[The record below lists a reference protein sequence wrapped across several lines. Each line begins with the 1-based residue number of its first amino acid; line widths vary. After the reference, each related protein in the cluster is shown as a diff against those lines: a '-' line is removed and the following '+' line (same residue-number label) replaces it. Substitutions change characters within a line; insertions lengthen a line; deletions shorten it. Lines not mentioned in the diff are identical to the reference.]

1 MLKSALVYDAD
12 AAAKRVNCAG
22 YGFCLRNVGGNFSDF
37 PALRISQVAEVRLL
51 VLGSQFPQKL
61 NAGIV
66 KKWFFDLPGC
76 LGTVGRQQMMA
87 G

>member
-1 MLKSALVYDAD
+1 
-12 AAAKRVNCAG
+12 
-22 YGFCLRNVGGNFSDF
+22 
-37 PALRISQVAEVRLL
+37 VAEVRLL

-66 KKWFFDLPGC
+66 KKLFFDLPGC
-76 LGTVGRQQMMA
+76 QGTVERQQMMA

>member
-1 MLKSALVYDAD
+1 VG
-12 AAAKRVNCAG
+12 N
-22 YGFCLRNVGGNFSDF
+22 GFCERDVRGDF
-37 PALRISQVAEVRLL
+37 NTFEALGISQVAEVRLL
-51 VLGSQFPQKL
+51 VIGSQCSQKL

-76 LGTVGRQQMMA
+76 LGTVERQQMMA